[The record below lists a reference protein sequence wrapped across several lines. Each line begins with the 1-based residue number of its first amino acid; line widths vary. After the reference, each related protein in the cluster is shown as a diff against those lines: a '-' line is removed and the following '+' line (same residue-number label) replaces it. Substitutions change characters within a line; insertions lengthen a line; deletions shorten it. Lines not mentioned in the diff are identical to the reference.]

1 MSEFDTRDAH
11 AVSSAQSLS
20 GKTIGRFIV
29 GARLGAGGMGEVYR
43 AHDTRLR
50 RTVALKHI
58 APHLRADRT
67 YRNQLQRE
75 AENASRLNDSHI
87 AAVYDLFD
95 FEDESF
101 LVMEFVE
108 GETLRQRLHQRFTLS
123 QFLDIA
129 VQCADALNAAHQNG
143 IVHSDIKP
151 ENIMLTPVGQVK
163 ILDFGVAKHL
173 PRSDQS
179 TTMDRSTRLSGTSG
193 YMAPEVLLEI
203 TPDGRA
209 DIFSLGIVFYE
220 ALTGRHPF
228 SAGSFVATSERILHE
243 SPPPITRFNPEVPSA
258 LQGIV
263 TRMLEK
269 RPQDRYPTAA
279 ALLSDLHAL
288 QKSEESSAVPH
299 FLQPIRPHKNVVVK
313 GLAALALAVIGAV
326 LLLVWKPFRHSA
338 EVPLPGDKMVAVL
351 PFSAGTD
358 AQAVAFT
365 DGLTETLTAKLTQ
378 LTMDPTLQVIPAM
391 EVRAKT
397 VKDLDGARREF
408 GAMLVVE
415 GSLHRSG
422 DLVRI
427 NIAVVD
433 THSRSQLRARTLTV
447 DAADPFKVQDEVVN
461 AVVQMLDLEI
471 RPSER
476 QALEAHGTQQA
487 NAYDFYLQGRGYLQ
501 NYDKPEN
508 VQAAIQVFNRA
519 LQLDPG
525 YALAYAGRGD
535 AHWQMY
541 LNTEDPRWIAETKQ
555 DCSRALELSPRLS
568 AAHICLGQLYKGT
581 GSYLEAANEFESV
594 IGTDPTDDQAYRELA
609 EAYALLGKPEQA
621 EATYRRA
628 IQLRPHYWAGYNWL
642 GVFYYTR
649 SRYREAAEMFEQ
661 VVALAPDNERGL
673 FNLGQAYIDQG
684 RYTEAIAILQ
694 RSVDLRPTALGFT
707 DLGNAY
713 FYLRQFS
720 LATSAYEHAVQLDD
734 ADPLLWWNLGDGYYW
749 TPGRR
754 PEAAAA
760 YQRAIKLGESKLKI
774 NPKNAY
780 VLGIMAV
787 CHAMRGE
794 RRAALASLQ
803 EGIRLKPDEPAML
816 FNAALVYNQFNDNP
830 RTLLWLGK
838 ALAAG
843 FSVSA
848 VRDNPA
854 FDHLSNNSEFQ
865 KQIQPR

>member
-1 MSEFDTRDAH
+1 
-11 AVSSAQSLS
+11 
-20 GKTIGRFIV
+20 
-29 GARLGAGGMGEVYR
+29 
-43 AHDTRLR
+43 
-50 RTVALKHI
+50 
-58 APHLRADRT
+58 
-67 YRNQLQRE
+67 
-75 AENASRLNDSHI
+75 
-87 AAVYDLFD
+87 
-95 FEDESF
+95 
-101 LVMEFVE
+101 
-108 GETLRQRLHQRFTLS
+108 
-123 QFLDIA
+123 
-129 VQCADALNAAHQNG
+129 
-143 IVHSDIKP
+143 
-151 ENIMLTPVGQVK
+151 
-163 ILDFGVAKHL
+163 
-173 PRSDQS
+173 
-179 TTMDRSTRLSGTSG
+179 
-193 YMAPEVLLEI
+193 
-203 TPDGRA
+203 
-209 DIFSLGIVFYE
+209 
-220 ALTGRHPF
+220 
-228 SAGSFVATSERILHE
+228 
-243 SPPPITRFNPEVPSA
+243 
-258 LQGIV
+258 
-263 TRMLEK
+263 MLEK

-288 QKSEESSAVPH
+288 QESEKSSPVPNFVDPTRPQKHLAV
-299 FLQPIRPHKNVVVK
+299 KVV
-313 GLAALALAVIGAV
+313 AALALVVIGAI

-338 EVPLPGDKMVAVL
+338 QAPLPGEKMVAVL

-358 AQAVAFT
+358 TQAVAFT

-378 LTMDPTLQVIPAM
+378 LTMDPNLQVIPAM

-397 VKDLDGARREF
+397 VTDLDRARIEF

-422 DLVRI
+422 NLVRI
-427 NIAVVD
+427 NVAVVD

-447 DAADPFKVQDEVVN
+447 DAANPFKVQDEVVN
-461 AVVQMLDLEI
+461 AVVQMLDIEV
-471 RPSER
+471 RPRER
-476 QALEAHGTQQA
+476 EALKAHGTQLA
-487 NAYDFYLQGRGYLQ
+487 TAYDFYLQGRGYLQ

-508 VQAAIQVFNRA
+508 IQAAIQVFNRA

-541 LNTEDPRWIAETKQ
+541 LNTADPRWIAETKQ

-568 AAHICLGQLYKGT
+568 AAHVCFGQLYKGT
-581 GSYLEAANEFESV
+581 GSYQEAAKEFESV
-594 IGTDPTDDQAYRELA
+594 VASDPTDDQAHRELA

-621 EATYRRA
+621 EATDRRA

-642 GVFYYTR
+642 GVFFYTR

-684 RYTEAIAILQ
+684 RYSEAIAILQ

-754 PEAAAA
+754 PEAAST

-774 NPKNAY
+774 NPKDAY
-780 VLGIMAV
+780 VLGILAV

-794 RRAALASLQ
+794 RQAALASLQ
-803 EGIRLKPDEPAML
+803 EGIRLNPDEPAML
-816 FNAALVYNQFNDNP
+816 FNAALAYNQFNDNP
-830 RTLLWLGK
+830 QTLLWLGK
-838 ALAAG
+838 ALRAG
-843 FSVSA
+843 YSVSA

-854 FDHLSNNSEFQ
+854 FDHLSNNSQFQ
-865 KQIQPR
+865 EQIHPK